1 MRQLILFL
9 ISFLS
14 VLDVSAQQPVPQR
27 PRILIS
33 TDIGGTDSDD
43 NQSMMHFLLYC
54 NKFDVEGIVS
64 SPSYGY
70 GRKSE
75 ITRMIDLYE
84 KDLPTLKKHETNWP
98 TPDYLRS
105 ISKQGKMG
113 AAPLAG
119 YSYATEGSDWIIRCA
134 RKKSDRKLWL
144 LVWGGLDDVAQAL
157 HDAPD
162 IKDKVKI
169 YWIGGPNKKWSIN
182 SYVYIVKNFPD
193 LWFIEDNA
201 SYRGFIAKNK
211 VEDEYNAN
219 FYEHFAKGA
228 GHLGADFVNYLKGIP
243 KMGDTP
249 SLLYMMDSDPN
260 DPTRGAWGGS
270 FTKNDRSPLVV
281 LDHVG
286 TPKDSAQAYAI
297 IEFRIKGP
305 VRQDIKPGTPCIDLF
320 IAKQHWEGYY
330 LGEGNYVV
338 KYSTYRYGTQ
348 PYTITSDIEGF
359 KTQNGYIAITND
371 YPGKKRVTDY
381 QLGTT
386 WYTDRPDKALF
397 WDDCQGA
404 MTVYKWRHDV
414 FNDWGKRLDWL
425 KN

>member
-1 MRQLILFL
+1 MRQLILFFL
-9 ISFLS
+9 SFLS
-14 VLDVSAQQPVPQR
+14 VIDLSAKQPVPQR

-33 TDIGGTDSDD
+33 TDIGGTDPDD

-84 KDLPTLKKHETNWP
+84 KDLPKLKKHETNWP
-98 TPDYLRS
+98 SPDYLRS
-105 ISKQGKMG
+105 ISMQGKMG

-134 RKKSDRKLWL
+134 RKKSDRPLWL

-201 SYRGFIAKNK
+201 SYRGFISKNK
-211 VEDEYNAN
+211 VQDEYNAN

-228 GHLGADFVNYLKGIP
+228 GHLGADFINYLKGIP

-249 SLLYMMDSDPN
+249 SLLYMMDGDPN
-260 DPTRGAWGGS
+260 DPTRESWGGS
-270 FTKNDRSPLVV
+270 FTKCNRSPLVI

-286 TPKDSAQAYAI
+286 TPKDTAQAYAI

-330 LGEGNYVV
+330 LGGSNYVV

-348 PYTITSDIEGF
+348 PYIITSDIEGF
-359 KTQNGYIAITND
+359 ETQNGFITISND
-371 YPGKKRVTDY
+371 YPGKHRTTDY
-381 QLGTT
+381 KLGTT
-386 WYTDRPDKALF
+386 WYTDRPDKDLF

-404 MTVYKWRHDV
+404 QTVYKWRHDV
-414 FNDWGKRLDWL
+414 FDDWGKRLDWL
-425 KN
+425 KE